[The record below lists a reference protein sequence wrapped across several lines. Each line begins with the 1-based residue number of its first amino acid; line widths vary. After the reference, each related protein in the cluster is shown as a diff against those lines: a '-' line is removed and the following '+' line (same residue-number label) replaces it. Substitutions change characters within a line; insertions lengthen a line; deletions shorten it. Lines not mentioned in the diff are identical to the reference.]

1 MPKRKRETEWE
12 VMRLKATPAAFF
24 GLVQAPDN
32 TTALK
37 AAIKRFNIR
46 REDQWRLLIRP
57 R

>member
-12 VMRLKATPAAFF
+12 VMRLKATPAAFV
-24 GLVQAPDN
+24 GLVQALDN
-32 TTALK
+32 TTAPK
-37 AAIKRFNIR
+37 VAIKQFNIW